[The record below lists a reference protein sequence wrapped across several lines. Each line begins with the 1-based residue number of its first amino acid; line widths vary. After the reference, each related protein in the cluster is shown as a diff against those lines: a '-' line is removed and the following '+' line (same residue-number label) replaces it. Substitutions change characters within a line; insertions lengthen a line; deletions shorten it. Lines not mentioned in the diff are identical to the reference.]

1 VCYRHARG
9 PIRSRPVRY
18 GVPTFDC
25 LRRGPPVLFRRRQC
39 GRPPRRGAVPV
50 GQEAAEGGRLEG
62 GLVERP
68 DRRPRKREVFLPGDG
83 RVVRHGRRLDG
94 EAVVEFVLR
103 RAVAAPPVLD
113 DAEVAAHRG
122 VDPQFL
128 PQLAPQPPLQPLS
141 VLDVAARQK
150 GVGLSLGPDDEE
162 AVVAANNGPGEEVG
176 GRHQECGVDFSNDTA
191 FPTLT
196 RASVVPWFPIVL
208 RIPAG
213 PPGRA
218 APVPTPPGQT
228 S

>member
-1 VCYRHARG
+1 MVEDAV
-9 PIRSRPVRY
+9 IVRS
-18 GVPTFDC
+18 
-25 LRRGPPVLFRRRQC
+25 
-39 GRPPRRGAVPV
+39 
-50 GQEAAEGGRLEG
+50 GQEQ
-62 GLVERP
+62 
-68 DRRPRKREVFLPGDG
+68 
-83 RVVRHGRRLDG
+83 
-94 EAVVEFVLR
+94 EFVAEAQRKGFESLLILYVESDAKKMKIVQDFSVPGVTVKTGVIIEQNTVSRWTSRFEEIVVLGTMFSSIPKGVTLLCDNEYEKEKDYTHQR
-103 RAVAAPPVLD
+103 RS
-113 DAEVAAHRG
+113 G
-122 VDPQFL
+122 VSHVT
-128 PQLAPQPPLQPLS
+128 LA
-141 VLDVAARQK
+141 DCRQK